1 MRARWPPREKSTVLG
16 ESKMASRKKYR
27 FFGESKMDSRKK
39 YRFFGESKMASR
51 KEKKKKSSFWR
62 EQDSVEKEKGT
73 LTASGQNSNQT
84 QSQPAP
90 HCGGK
95 CGRRCNLAPP
105 KGTPE
110 MTPKCIQ
117 FVWLGRG
124 WGGRGR
130 GGGGVEII
138 KDDPCPSPPGAVPYL
153 PERSWCLR
161 RCACNLPSATP

>member
-1 MRARWPPREKSTVLG
+1 
-16 ESKMASRKKYR
+16 MASRKKYR
-27 FFGESKMDSRKK
+27 FFSESKMDSRKK
-39 YRFFGESKMASR
+39 YRFFGESNMASR
-51 KEKKKKSSFWR
+51 RRKKVAFGESKIASRKKKR
-62 EQDSVEKEKGT
+62 N

-84 QSQPAP
+84 QSEPAP

-153 PERSWCLR
+153 SERSWCLR
-161 RCACNLPSATP
+161 RCACNLPPATS